1 MTVSA
6 KTLIRPPLDTGERT
20 ELEISPRTL
29 GIARQLATR
38 VDVHGG
44 IALIADY
51 GHEGEKGDTFR
62 VCFTHYFF

>member
-6 KTLIRPPLDTGERT
+6 KTLIRPPLSTGERT

-29 GIARQLATR
+29 GVARQLATR
-38 VDVHGG
+38 VDRHGG

-62 VCFTHYFF
+62 VCSFF